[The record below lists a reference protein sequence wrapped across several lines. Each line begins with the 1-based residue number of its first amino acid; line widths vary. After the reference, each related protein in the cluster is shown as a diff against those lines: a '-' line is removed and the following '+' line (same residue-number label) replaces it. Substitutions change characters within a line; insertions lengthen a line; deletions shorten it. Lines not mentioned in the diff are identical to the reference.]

1 MALADLDL
9 KEEENTNCFLEFL
22 GIISGVDE
30 LLVGVLAK
38 VGMERDDGVVLVILS
53 LQENTSR
60 SISGFGKL
68 GVF

>member
-60 SISGFGKL
+60 SISHFGKL

>member
-60 SISGFGKL
+60 SISRFGKL